1 MFRACINLFI
11 DRCLE
16 EACMALFLVDL
27 IGNNV
32 EELVNNTTNTY
43 SSLIRWRWKILQI
56 KLVKDELTLS
66 LRLGS

>member
-1 MFRACINLFI
+1 
-11 DRCLE
+11 
-16 EACMALFLVDL
+16 MALFLVDL